1 MNKTVEWVESETWPI
16 SPQAISRIIKKIN
29 NSGEEYPKPFH
40 NNENELIRPNYIGE
54 AIEYYI
60 NQLEHKNDELTKILE
75 SSKKEEETK
84 NQIMEEIEK
93 KIKDKK
99 MPENIEILEKKVLII
114 DDVEYNIIKEFF
126 VPQIGWELDYL
137 AYIVEYEGKKRLVCS
152 DHGTLYMKEQDMV
165 PKVYQERY
173 SEDNKIPRDQNW
185 ILLKIKDLESNIKD
199 LKDASMLL

>member
-1 MNKTVEWVESETWPI
+1 MNKTIEWVESETWPI

-93 KIKDKK
+93 K

-152 DHGTLYMKEQDMV
+152 DHGVLYMMDQDMV
-165 PKVYQERY
+165 PNVYRY
-173 SEDNKIPRDQNW
+173 DSENFEIPRDQNW
-185 ILLKIKDLESNIKD
+185 ILLKIKNLENNIKD

>member
-1 MNKTVEWVESETWPI
+1 MNKTIEWIKSETWPI

-93 KIKDKK
+93 K

-152 DHGTLYMKEQDMV
+152 DHGVLYMMDQDMV
-165 PKVYQERY
+165 PNVYRY
-173 SEDNKIPRDQNW
+173 DSENFEIPRDQNW
-185 ILLKIKDLESNIKD
+185 ILLKIKNLENNIKD